1 MKYNVFFK
9 INKLDKS
16 YKVNQRYINNNIP
29 IAFKRILLNEDHIK
43 NVFKSYLKK
52 KYNIYED
59 DIFFDNETLVTQL
72 DNVLVSNK
80 VRPWAENNNGT
91 IFISNWDNMKKEELI
106 SVLIHEAIHNLIKIK
121 RVTRFSQYKDLGCKD
136 EHICMDILGDNI
148 YEYI

>member
-29 IAFKRILLNEDHIK
+29 IALKRILLNEDHIK

-59 DIFFDNETLVTQL
+59 DIFFDNETLVAQL
-72 DNVLVSNK
+72 NNVLVSNK
-80 VRPWAENNNGT
+80 VHPWAENNNGT

-121 RVTRFSQYKDLGCKD
+121 RITRFSQYKHLGCND

-148 YEYI
+148 NQYI